1 MNILENLN
9 DSQREAVLQ
18 TEGPLMIIAGAGSG
32 KTTVLTRRLAYILQE
47 KKADPYQILAL
58 TFTNKAAK
66 EMKERI
72 EKMAGPEAKNI
83 WMGTFHS
90 IFAKILRFESTN
102 IGYSSNFTIYDQEDA
117 QSLIKSI
124 IRELKFDEKTFKPN
138 AVSFLISKAKNNL
151 VDPDEYRA
159 KYVQDEITEVASKVY
174 YIYEDRLVKANA
186 MDFDD
191 LLIKPLILFKNHP
204 EILQKYQNRFKYIMV
219 DEYQDTNYAQYMI
232 TKQLAA
238 KHVNL
243 AIVGDDAQSIYAF
256 RGANIENI
264 LSFQKDYPDCK
275 IIKLELNYRSTSTI
289 VDAAND
295 IIAKNKNQI
304 KKKVYTTNETGDKIK
319 IIEGLNE
326 QEEAQK
332 IATAIREQKQIF
344 SFQNRDFVVLYRTNA
359 QSRAIEDSL
368 RRAGLTYKIFGGL
381 SFYKRKEIKDVL
393 AYLKLA
399 INPYDEEAIKRVI
412 NYPTRGIG
420 VSTIE
425 RLVEIATANDMKLWD
440 VILKIKTLDNSRFA
454 PTVHSFGMMIQ
465 TFANYASTDS
475 AFDTVNYITKNS
487 GILKDLHVVNDSES
501 IARWEN
507 VQELINAAKE
517 FTDKQENTDKS
528 LAAFMAEVSLF
539 TDLEQEGEDPG
550 NYISLMTIHSAK
562 GLEFNSVFITGLEE
576 NLFPSMMAMN
586 SRAEIEEERRLFY
599 VAVTRAKKKLTL
611 CFANSRY
618 KFGKITPGEKSRFM
632 DEVGSDYL
640 EPDSMLKRGGLISL
654 NQPGFLNNQPRKL
667 IKISELNST
676 PSENF
681 QGDDLTNLTVG
692 SKVAHPKFGN
702 GEVIELEGTGGD
714 ARATVTFKAFG
725 QKVLILKYAKMK
737 IIE

>member
-138 AVSFLISKAKNNL
+138 IISFLISKAKNNL

-159 KYVQDEITEVASKVY
+159 KYVQDEATEVASKVY

-232 TKQLAA
+232 TKQLAS

-264 LSFQKDYPDCK
+264 LNFQKDYPDCK

-332 IATAIREQKQIF
+332 IATSIREQKQIF

-359 QSRAIEDSL
+359 QSRAIEDAL

-420 VSTIE
+420 VATIE

-487 GILKDLHVVNDSES
+487 GILKDLHVTNDAES

-676 PSENF
+676 PTENF
-681 QGDDLTNLTVG
+681 EGDDLTNLAVG
-692 SKVAHPKFGN
+692 CKVAHPKFGN